1 MANSVFESIFG
12 YFRRKKGNYKD
23 INEMFHHRYYKKM
36 FGKYVMIV
44 LSNGDII
51 KGGYNA
57 EIPEENS
64 VKIGSRIIKI
74 EDIELIKIIED

>member
-1 MANSVFESIFG
+1 
-12 YFRRKKGNYKD
+12 
-23 INEMFHHRYYKKM
+23 M